1 MWRSNYDDF
10 EYNDFNINIK
20 PVTGID
26 FELETNY
33 GHSIRKIKSLIE
45 KKKGQLVTLFFS
57 IFLFFF
63 LLKIIFVLFCVNLI

>member
-1 MWRSNYDDF
+1 MWRSDYDDF

-33 GHSIRKIKSLIE
+33 GHTVRKVKSLIE
-45 KKKGQLVTLFFS
+45 KKKGSFDAFS
-57 IFLFFF
+57 ATRTQFT
-63 LLKIIFVLFCVNLI
+63 